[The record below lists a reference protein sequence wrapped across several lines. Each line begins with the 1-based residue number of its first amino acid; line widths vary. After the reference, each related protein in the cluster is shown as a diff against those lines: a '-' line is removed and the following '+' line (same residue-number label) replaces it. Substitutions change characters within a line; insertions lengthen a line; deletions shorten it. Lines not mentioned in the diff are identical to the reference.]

1 MESLLR
7 GRSDEVNEKK
17 IAVLLATCL
26 LVQPFLSV
34 SAWAIEGEQQ
44 TERTQTQPKQQK
56 PVQVKQQKSSAHSIE
71 QSSMTE
77 SSAITEKV
85 TTSSAETKPSEEQKQ
100 ITLTFETTDQA
111 LFLNDAKSYQVVKEK
126 ISHFGQKNYQNG
138 RIVRKIRL
146 SLAGLT
152 KEKHIQM
159 KNFFN

>member
-56 PVQVKQQKSSAHSIE
+56 PVQVKQQKKAAHIL
-71 QSSMTE
+71 Q
-77 SSAITEKV
+77 
-85 TTSSAETKPSEEQKQ
+85 
-100 ITLTFETTDQA
+100 
-111 LFLNDAKSYQVVKEK
+111 N
-126 ISHFGQKNYQNG
+126 SHQ
-138 RIVRKIRL
+138 
-146 SLAGLT
+146 
-152 KEKHIQM
+152 
-159 KNFFN
+159 